1 MSRKGL
7 PLSGCKCTKKL
18 IKTTVYARKF
28 GFRDRK
34 SPKAFQKSSIL
45 HAKLHFQNRKTY
57 SETEE

>member
-34 SPKAFQKSSIL
+34 SLKAFQKKFDS
-45 HAKLHFQNRKTY
+45 AR
-57 SETEE
+57 